1 MRRVLLLLLLGFAA
15 WRGYAHLTG
24 AAPADAVEAAGPQ
37 WPSGA
42 ATVAGRQGLRPAGA
56 SFRCDGRTHC
66 SQMRSR
72 AEAEYFVR
80 HCPDTKMDGDGDGEP
95 CENDSR
101 W

>member
-1 MRRVLLLLLLGFAA
+1 MKRLLWVLLLGFAA
-15 WRGYAHLTG
+15 WKGYAHLTG
-24 AAPADAVEAAGPQ
+24 GPLPDPAKADSHRSLPAPTE
-37 WPSGA
+37 
-42 ATVAGRQGLRPAGA
+42 AGRLTPRSADA

-80 HCPDTKMDGDGDGEP
+80 HCPGTKMDGDGDGEP